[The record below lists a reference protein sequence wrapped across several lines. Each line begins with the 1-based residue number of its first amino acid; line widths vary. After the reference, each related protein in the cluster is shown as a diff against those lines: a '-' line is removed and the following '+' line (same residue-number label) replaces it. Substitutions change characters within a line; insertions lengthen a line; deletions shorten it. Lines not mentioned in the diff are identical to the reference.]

1 MANTPNKG
9 LLLMV
14 TGTEVDTWG
23 DELNDEV
30 FTPLDSMLGG
40 VVTKSLTNVQV
51 DLTADESENL
61 RLVLNG
67 TLTGNVLVTT
77 QCVGFT
83 IVENQCTG
91 AFTVTFQKN
100 GVGTPVTVPNGT
112 NNLVTTGLAGN
123 PAVVG
128 IDFPAGTRIPFQQTT
143 PPPGYSKD
151 TATVGLNNSAMRLV
165 TGSVVN
171 GGTEDFS
178 TTFAN
183 RTPAGTVG
191 DTTLSTTQIPAH
203 SHLNVAGA
211 TVSTTG
217 TPGASEYIANR
228 NSLGT
233 TTQIG
238 GTATVATGG
247 RSTDTGGGQPHNHS
261 LTMNA
266 MNFAVRYFDFCIGV
280 KQ

>member
-23 DELNDEV
+23 DKLNDDV
-30 FTPLDSMLGG
+30 FTPLDNMLGG

-51 DLTADESENL
+51 NLTADESENL

-91 AFTVTFQKN
+91 NFTVTFQKYT
-100 GVGTPVTVPNGT
+100 GAVPVGTAVVVPNGT
-112 NNLVTTGLAGN
+112 NNLVATGLAGN
-123 PAVVG
+123 PSVVG

-165 TGSVVN
+165 TGAVVN
-171 GGTEDFS
+171 GGSQDFDAV
-178 TTFAN
+178 FAN
-183 RTPAGTVG
+183 RTPTGTVG
-191 DTTLSTTQIPAH
+191 NTTLDITQIPAH
-203 SHLNVAGA
+203 NHTMSGPWASDGSSSQGDGSFMRDSPNQSSFID
-211 TVSTTG
+211 STTCQN
-217 TPGASEYIANR
+217 A
-228 NSLGT
+228 
-233 TTQIG
+233 
-238 GTATVATGG
+238 
-247 RSTDTGGGQPHNHS
+247 GGGLPHNHS

-266 MNFAVRYFDFCIGV
+266 MNFSVRYFDFCIGV